1 MILKPHCCRAILIIV
16 ATLAIPL
23 AARADGPDYASE
35 VRPLFVQFCLDCHN
49 DQNREG
55 EFSIATYK
63 SLLDSANLVAGKSAE
78 SKLYRQIAG
87 LEEPKMPP
95 DDSPQPSKEQIEL
108 IGRWI
113 DAGAVGKD
121 EIVPLMNRLVVPKIE
136 ASSHGTESIT
146 AGCLVDEAHV
156 LIGQYNKLSL
166 VDAAG
171 KTVHAWT
178 DIVGKVNQIRLSTD
192 GQRAIVSSGVS
203 GVGGQVTIID
213 IGSRKVIQQFEA
225 HADAIFTATAS
236 PDGRV
241 LATAGYDRVV
251 HLWNA
256 ETGALLRTLQGHNG
270 AILDLDFDPRGELL
284 ATASADE
291 TIKVWDIATGTRLD
305 TLNQC
310 EAEQVCVRFDPSGDY
325 LYGAGEDRRIR
336 KWKIVSRKQPEINPL
351 LFVSFAHEGTVLAM
365 SLSSDGQRIATV
377 GRDRTIKLWTGDDL
391 SPLGVV
397 AETADTPSWVG
408 LRDKDLV
415 CTSLDGKLQRID
427 LPGDLSR
434 PHSPSV
440 APPSAAAFESI
451 ASVSPHIIAETEPNN
466 LPIEPQLVQLPAQIS
481 GVVNPTGESK
491 TEEDWFAMDVQAG
504 QTWVVAVK
512 AARDGSSLDS
522 IVEVTD
528 AQGKSV
534 LQTRLQAVRESY
546 FTFRGK
552 SSDTPDDFR
561 VHKWE
566 DMELNEYL
574 YAGGEVVKLWLYPR
588 GPDSGFKVYP
598 GYGKRYTMFGTTAS
612 AHALGAPCWV
622 VKELAPDASPI
633 PNGLPVFPVYFE
645 NDDDSRR
652 LWGKDS
658 RLYFKAPETGRY
670 LVRLRDAAGRGGE
683 AFKYQLSI
691 MQPSPHFDISHNAD
705 ELTIAPGTGREF
717 EITVERHDGLDGKI
731 DIEMRGLP
739 EGVIATQPLF
749 IEAGQNKAQATI
761 FIPRDLPNI
770 PAEFPVTL
778 VARAVSGIQTIE
790 TELPK
795 PVKVKRVEDQRVEV
809 KVFLEDGIHEPTLE
823 NPLRIKPGQTIRAFV
838 EINRK
843 TFQNDLGFGNE
854 DCGRNLPHGV
864 FVANIGLN
872 GLLIP
877 ASLSRQEFFIYAA
890 PIVEPQTRLFHL
902 RANVDGNPTSIPIP
916 IQVAN

>member
-1 MILKPHCCRAILIIV
+1 MIYKLRCYRAILIIV
-16 ATLAIPL
+16 ATIALPF
-23 AARADGPDYASE
+23 AARAEGPDYASQ
-35 VRPLFVQFCLDCHN
+35 VRPVFVQFCLDCHN
-49 DQNREG
+49 DQDREG

-63 SLLDSANLVAGKSAE
+63 SLVESSNLIVGKAAE
-78 SKLYRQIAG
+78 SKLYRHIAG

-113 DAGAVGKD
+113 DGGAIGKD
-121 EIVPLMNRLVVPKIE
+121 EIVPLMNRLVVPHI
-136 ASSHGTESIT
+136 ASSFHGAEPIT
-146 AGCLVDEAHV
+146 AGCLVDDSYL

-166 VDAAG
+166 VDATG
-171 KTVHAWT
+171 KTVHAWP
-178 DIVGKVNQIRLSTD
+178 DVVGKINQIRLCSD
-192 GQRAIVSSGVS
+192 GQRAIISSGVS
-203 GVGGQVTIID
+203 GVGGQVTIIE
-213 IGSRKVIQQFEA
+213 IGTRKVVQQFEA
-225 HADAIFTATAS
+225 HTDAIFTAAAS
-236 PDGRV
+236 PDGRI
-241 LATAGYDRVV
+241 LATAGYDRVI

-270 AILDLDFDPRGELL
+270 AILDLDFDPQGQLL

-291 TIKVWDIATGTRLD
+291 TIKIWDVATGTRLD

-310 EAEQVCVRFDPSGDY
+310 EAEQICVRFDPTGEY
-325 LYGAGEDRRIR
+325 LFGAGEDRRIR
-336 KWKIVSRKQPEINPL
+336 KWKIVSRKQAEINPL
-351 LFVSFAHEGTVLAM
+351 LFVSFAHEGAVLAM
-365 SLSSDGQRIATV
+365 AVSPDGQRVATV

-391 SPLGVV
+391 SPLGQL
-397 AETADTPSWVG
+397 AETEDTPSWVG
-408 LRDKDLV
+408 LRATELL
-415 CTSLDGKLQRID
+415 CASLDGKLKKVELPSD
-427 LPGDLSR
+427 LPR
-434 PHSPSV
+434 PRTPKTESPTIT
-440 APPSAAAFESI
+440 PLESI
-451 ASVSPHIIAETEPNN
+451 ASVSPHIIDEAEPNN
-466 LPIEPQLVQLPAQIS
+466 HPTEPQVIPLPAQIS
-481 GVVNPTGESK
+481 GTINPVADQK
-491 TEEDWFAMDVQAG
+491 TDEDWYALDVKAG
-504 QTWVVAVK
+504 QIWVVAVK
-512 AARDGSSLDS
+512 AARDGSPLDS

-528 AQGKSV
+528 AAGKSV

-552 SSDTPDDFR
+552 SSDTADDFR

-633 PNGLPVFPVYFE
+633 PNGLPVFPIYFE

-658 RLYFKAPETGRY
+658 RLYFKAPKTGRY
-670 LVRLRDAAGRGGE
+670 LVRLRDAAWRGGE
-683 AFKYQLSI
+683 AFKYQLSV

-717 EITVERHDGLDGKI
+717 EVTVERHDGLDGKI

-749 IEAGQNKAQATI
+749 VEPGQNKAQATI
-761 FIPRDLPNI
+761 FVPRDLPNI
-770 PAEFPVTL
+770 PPEFQVTL
-778 VARAVSGIQTIE
+778 VARAVNGSLTIE

-795 PVKVKRVEDQRVEV
+795 PIKVKRVDDQRVEV
-809 KVFLEDGIHEPTLE
+809 KIFLEDGIHEPTLD

-843 TFQNDLGFGNE
+843 TFQSDLGFGNE

-877 ASLSRQEFFIYAA
+877 AGLSRQEFFIYAA

-902 RANVDGNPTSIPIP
+902 RANVEGNPTSIPIP
-916 IQVAN
+916 IRVEK